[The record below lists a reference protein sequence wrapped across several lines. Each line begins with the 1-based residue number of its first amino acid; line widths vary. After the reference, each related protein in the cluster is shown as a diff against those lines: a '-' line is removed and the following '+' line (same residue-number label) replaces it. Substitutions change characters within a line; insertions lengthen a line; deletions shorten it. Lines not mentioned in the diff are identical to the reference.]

1 MENNQWL
8 CESESN
14 SYHWLSLDGL
24 KSIISMNPYENLLS
38 EQLRTKK
45 KSQFLIDNK
54 QHLCEHG
61 FLHPMIAQKD
71 KYIPDNLYTSTEDTF
86 NKKLQYKSVLGF
98 DSSEE
103 ITHFNNHDISYK
115 NMRCADCI
123 KELWD
128 DMSRKMKILKE
139 LHALVK
145 ALNNNFK
152 VPGKETFGFCKNP

>member
-1 MENNQWL
+1 ME
-8 CESESN
+8 
-14 SYHWLSLDGL
+14 Y
-24 KSIISMNPYENLLS
+24 
-38 EQLRTKK
+38 
-45 KSQFLIDNK
+45 
-54 QHLCEHG
+54 
-61 FLHPMIAQKD
+61 
-71 KYIPDNLYTSTEDTF
+71 TF
-86 NKKLQYKSVLGF
+86 NKNLQSKSVLGF

-128 DMSRKMKILKE
+128 DMSIKMKILKE

-152 VPGKETFGFCKNP
+152 VPGEETFGVCKTFITKLTDYFLFNNIFGCHIIWKQTIIYTTERKMSIDTMFWSHVH

>member
-1 MENNQWL
+1 
-8 CESESN
+8 
-14 SYHWLSLDGL
+14 
-24 KSIISMNPYENLLS
+24 MNPYEHFLS
-38 EQLRTKK
+38 EELRTKK

-54 QHLCEHG
+54 QHLYEHG
-61 FLHPMIAQKD
+61 FLHPMTAWKG
-71 KYIPDNLYTSTEDTF
+71 KYITDNVYTSMEDTF
-86 NKKLQYKSVLGF
+86 NKHLQSKSVLEF

-128 DMSRKMKILKE
+128 DMSRKMKILRE

-145 ALNNNFK
+145 ALNKNFK
-152 VPGKETFGFCKNP
+152 VPGKETFGFCKNS